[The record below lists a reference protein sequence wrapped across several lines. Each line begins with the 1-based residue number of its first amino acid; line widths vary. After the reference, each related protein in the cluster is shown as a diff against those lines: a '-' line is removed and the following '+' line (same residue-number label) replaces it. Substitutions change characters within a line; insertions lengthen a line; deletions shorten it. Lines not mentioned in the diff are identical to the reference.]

1 MSRRLGQERPGLS
14 RRTLAVALA
23 LGAVARTGRAI
34 ETVSVPAVLRE
45 SALATAR
52 AKDSAMLALARAGGR
67 LVAAGERGLVL
78 HSDDDGHAWTQAQ
91 VPVRVSLTALC
102 FVGERSGWAVGHLGT
117 ILRTDDAGA
126 RWTLQLDGVR
136 AAQRHLDVA
145 LATGDEAAIARARRL
160 VEEGPDKAF
169 FDVDFADQRDGIAVG
184 AYGMAFATHDG
195 GSSWAPLSARLPNP
209 KGLHLYGVRFAGGA
223 IFIVGEQGLLLRSVD
238 GGATFTALASP
249 YKGSLFGLLASRD
262 TLIAYGLR
270 GNAFRS
276 VDRGENWARI
286 DTGVPVSLSA
296 GIDLG
301 AQGLVLLT
309 QTSDVLVSR
318 DNGASFRRVPSS
330 EPAPATAVVANSRGE
345 LVIAG
350 LRGLRAPTAEAARA

>member
-1 MSRRLGQERPGLS
+1 MSRRLGPERPGLS
-14 RRTLAVALA
+14 RRTVAAALA
-23 LGAVARTGRAI
+23 LGALARTARAA
-34 ETVSVPAVLRE
+34 EPAPVPAVLRE
-45 SALATAR
+45 PARPTAR
-52 AKDSAMLALARAGGR
+52 AKDAAMLALARAGTR
-67 LVAAGERGLVL
+67 LVASGERGLVVY
-78 HSDDDGHAWTQAQ
+78 SDDGGRAWTQART
-91 VPVRVSLTALC
+91 PVQVSLTALR
-102 FVGERSGWAVGHLGT
+102 FVDDRSGWAVGHLGA

-136 AAQRHLDVA
+136 AAQRRLDA
-145 LATGDEAAIARARRL
+145 AFATGDAAAIARARGL

-169 FDVDFADQRDGIAVG
+169 FDVDFANERNGIAVG
-184 AYGMAFATHDG
+184 AYGMAFETQDG
-195 GSSWAPLSARLPNP
+195 GASWTPLSARLPNP
-209 KGLHLYGVRFAGGA
+209 KGLHLYGVRFVAGA
-223 IFIVGEQGLLLRSVD
+223 IIVVGEQGLLLRSLD
-238 GGATFTALASP
+238 GGASYMALASP

-262 TLIAYGLR
+262 ALIAYGLR

-276 VDRGENWARI
+276 VDRGESWARI

-301 AQGLVLLT
+301 VQGLVLVS

-318 DNGASFRRVPSS
+318 DDGVSFRRVPSR

-350 LRGLRAPTAEAARA
+350 LRGLRAPTELPGRV